1 MVRLFHPAALAAGA
15 GTPFPATRAPVRMA
29 GIADRPAL
37 AALAFAAFS
46 QGPALLPAGA
56 RGQIDA
62 ARFSA
67 LFSAT
72 GPLLVAE
79 IGDVPLGCA
88 LAEEPPEGGDAG
100 AVARLTGLWVAPQAM
115 GQGVGSTL
123 LAAMEEL
130 LALEGAATLRVRVP
144 SGHLR
149 ALGLFRRRGYVMQ
162 AAGQRAEA
170 VSGMALPHTMMA
182 KRLPALAQVA

>member
-15 GTPFPATRAPVRMA
+15 GAPFPATRAPIRMA

-56 RGQIDA
+56 RGQVDA

-67 LFSAT
+67 LFSGP

-79 IGDVPLGCA
+79 VGDVPLGCA
-88 LAEEPPEGGDAG
+88 LAEEPPEGGDV
-100 AVARLTGLWVAPQAM
+100 VARLTGLWVAPQAM

-170 VSGMALPHTMMA
+170 VSGVPLPHTMMT